1 MMKEVIAAATNLQRW
16 QEVNQDYLHVS
27 FVVTEDLRTKL
38 TRHFTKDIPDMSLYE
53 IRMAKEQQ
61 RAIEDGITLELR

>member
-1 MMKEVIAAATNLQRW
+1 M
-16 QEVNQDYLHVS
+16 
-27 FVVTEDLRTKL
+27 TENLRTKL